1 LNLLSKKFQI
11 IIIITVNL
19 QIWTSPVLDSG
30 YFLNEALVQFEV
42 VVFLIKSIFDNI
54 INYTILNINVHLK
67 RVLNVKFVLN
77 ILSSTYNSSL

>member
-1 LNLLSKKFQI
+1 LLSKKFQN